1 MKTSL
6 VVKVP
11 CAVLFLILMATTI
24 QVGAQVVLET
34 IDVRDTFIRPN
45 VSPNNYT
52 PPNNSSGP
60 DSTGESDSSGGT
72 ERTKR
77 CNNLKAA
84 YAILSCRQKDF
95 NGPANVGDL
104 RIPGRYGNTLLWEGA
119 ALAFAQDLFNNYPI
133 NSRVAAANA
142 ARAALTSCAGVVSC
156 QNDVLLYFGINR
168 SSIGPLGTLGDIN
181 TAYNDFLRVM
191 GLGGTLEGSDAGGI
205 INRYYGLTYC
215 QGLQSL
221 ASNAQNRCG
230 AL

>member
-1 MKTSL
+1 MKTL
-6 VVKVP
+6 QYLKFFV
-11 CAVLFLILMATTI
+11 FLSVTI
-24 QVGAQVVLET
+24 SFNSFAQQQLDT

-45 VSPNNYT
+45 TSPNNYT
-52 PPNNSSGP
+52 PPNSGGG

-77 CNNLKAA
+77 CQNLKAI
-84 YAILSCRQKDF
+84 YAKLSCTQKQTAA
-95 NGPANVGDL
+95 PTSVADL
-104 RIPGRYGNTLLWEGA
+104 LIPGRYGNTLLWEGA

-133 NSRVAAANA
+133 SARTSAANA

-168 SSIGPLGTLGDIN
+168 SSIGPLGSLGDIN

-191 GLGGTLEGSDAGGI
+191 GLGGTLEGSDAGGV
-205 INRYYGLTYC
+205 INRYYGLSYC

-221 ASNAQNRCG
+221 ASNIQNRCG